1 MFKFI
6 PLKQIHSCHKTQ
18 LPPAEIT
25 CAKLGIKRGIFSSQ
39 LCCWSVVQEVSLP
52 NAFLFILTFVTHP
65 LKVFSAKDCISLWV
79 CTASTITMQPDT
91 NGT

>member
-25 CAKLGIKRGIFSSQ
+25 CAKLGIKRGICSSQ
-39 LCCWSVVQEVSLP
+39 LCCRSVVQEVSLP
-52 NAFLFILTFVTHP
+52 NAFLFILTFVTH
-65 LKVFSAKDCISLWV
+65 SLTESFFCQGLYLTLGV
-79 CTASTITMQPDT
+79 HSIYYNNAARH
-91 NGT
+91 